1 MIDLA
6 DDHYALDVSR
16 ARTMLGWRPR
26 RSLRDTLP
34 RMVEALKSDPLEF
47 YRENKLDAPSWLMEQ
62 ASAQAT
68 ETPHA
73 TRSE

>member
-26 RSLRDTLP
+26 RALRDTLP
-34 RMVEALKSDPLEF
+34 RIVEALKSDPLEF
-47 YRENKLDAPSWLMEQ
+47 YRENTLEPPSWLMEQ
-62 ASAQAT
+62 AGAQAP

-73 TRSE
+73 TRSG